1 MTEEQQFKVTDR
13 RGFAEDGTTKPVSEN
28 QSEPPVE
35 TPPAAETSVSQ
46 DKSNDEA
53 AGQGDKNAAEASG
66 QQGKSKKA
74 YQPIDFPTYILG
86 YYTQGMVLLGET
98 PNPYTQKKE
107 EDVESVRHI
116 IDVLS
121 MIEQKTSGNL
131 SSEEKQLLESVL
143 YELRMKFMAKTS
155 RIKL

>member
-1 MTEEQQFKVTDR
+1 MGDSMTENQQEFKVTDR
-13 RGFAEDGTTKPVSEN
+13 RGFADDGTPKPVVEEPAEKPAEAPPA
-28 QSEPPVE
+28 QAASEP
-35 TPPAAETSVSQ
+35 Q
-46 DKSNDEA
+46 DKSTR
-53 AGQGDKNAAEASG
+53 
-66 QQGKSKKA
+66 A
-74 YQPIDFPTYILG
+74 YQTIDFPTYILG

-121 MIEQKTSGNL
+121 MIEQKTRGNL
-131 SSEEKQLLESVL
+131 NAEESQLLESVL

>member
-1 MTEEQQFKVTDR
+1 MAEEQQEFKVTDR
-13 RGFAEDGTTKPVSEN
+13 RGFEEDGTPKPVVEEPAEAPSS
-28 QSEPPVE
+28 QAASEP
-35 TPPAAETSVSQ
+35 
-46 DKSNDEA
+46 
-53 AGQGDKNAAEASG
+53 
-66 QQGKSKKA
+66 QGKSTRA
-74 YQPIDFPTYILG
+74 HQTIDFPTYILG

-121 MIEQKTSGNL
+121 MIEQKTKGNL
-131 SSEEKQLLESVL
+131 NAEESQLLESVL

>member
-1 MTEEQQFKVTDR
+1 MTEEQEFKVTDR
-13 RGFAEDGTTKPVSEN
+13 RGFTEDGTPKPVTESPAEA
-28 QSEPPVE
+28 
-35 TPPAAETSVSQ
+35 PPAAE
-46 DKSNDEA
+46 A
-53 AGQGDKNAAEASG
+53 PG
-66 QQGKSKKA
+66 QQDKSKKA

-86 YYTQGMVLLGET
+86 YYTQGLVLLGET

-107 EDVESVRHI
+107 EDVQSVRNI

-121 MIEQKTSGNL
+121 MIEQKTKGNL
-131 SSEEKQLLESVL
+131 SGEESQLLESVL

>member
-1 MTEEQQFKVTDR
+1 MAEEQQEFKVTDR
-13 RGFAEDGTTKPVSEN
+13 RGFEEDGTPKPVAEE
-28 QSEPPVE
+28 QAEKPADA
-35 TPPAAETSVSQ
+35 PPAQATSES
-46 DKSNDEA
+46 
-53 AGQGDKNAAEASG
+53 
-66 QQGKSKKA
+66 QGKSTRA
-74 YQPIDFPTYILG
+74 YQTIDFPTYILG

-121 MIEQKTSGNL
+121 MIEQKTKGNL
-131 SSEEKQLLESVL
+131 NAEESQLLESVL

>member
-1 MTEEQQFKVTDR
+1 MSEEQKFKITDR
-13 RGFAEDGTTKPVSEN
+13 RGFTEDGTPKPEN
-28 QSEPPVE
+28 EAPAETSAE
-35 TPPAAETSVSQ
+35 TPPAAAADTEPR
-46 DKSNDEA
+46 DKSK
-53 AGQGDKNAAEASG
+53 GS
-66 QQGKSKKA
+66 
-74 YQPIDFPTYILG
+74 YRPIDFPTYILG
-86 YYTQGMVLLGET
+86 YYTQGLVLLGET

-121 MIEQKTSGNL
+121 MIEQKTKGNL

-155 RIKL
+155 RIKV

>member
-1 MTEEQQFKVTDR
+1 MTDEQEFKITDR
-13 RGFAEDGTTKPVSEN
+13 RGFTEDGMPKPVTEKPSE
-28 QSEPPVE
+28 S
-35 TPPAAETSVSQ
+35 PPAEQ
-46 DKSNDEA
+46 PP
-53 AGQGDKNAAEASG
+53 GQK
-66 QQGKSKKA
+66 GKSSDA

-86 YYTQGMVLLGET
+86 YYTQGLVLLGET

-107 EDVESVRHI
+107 EDVESVRNI

-121 MIEQKTSGNL
+121 MIEQKTKGNL
-131 SSEEKQLLESVL
+131 SSEENQLLESVL

>member
-1 MTEEQQFKVTDR
+1 MAEEQQEFKVTDR
-13 RGFAEDGTTKPVSEN
+13 RGFAEDGTSKPVVEESAEKPEEAPHA
-28 QSEPPVE
+28 QAASEP
-35 TPPAAETSVSQ
+35 
-46 DKSNDEA
+46 
-53 AGQGDKNAAEASG
+53 
-66 QQGKSKKA
+66 QGKSKRA
-74 YQPIDFPTYILG
+74 HQTIDFPTYILG

-121 MIEQKTSGNL
+121 MIEQKTRGNL
-131 SSEEKQLLESVL
+131 NAEENQLLESVL